1 MTLISSSSYGQLG
14 FWKGYSISEN
24 LRDTYLRTLKIDK
37 LNDDNTF
44 SANTTISE
52 RDGSSLANF
61 HAVGQVYFYETGYNI
76 SYVETFV
83 SGILCDLSGCWKS
96 PIGLFGDATISH
108 EGVVIHGQWRE
119 VGLVGSVGAEFQLNL
134 QPNISNIA
142 QNQSLCGIT
151 HQCSFPE
158 KNIYIKQT
166 PNFYFNF
173 TLAPQNFSL
182 QASTNT
188 SLTVV
193 SFNES
198 TYDVFL
204 RFSH

>member
-1 MTLISSSSYGQLG
+1 MKCYICSLLVCLTLISSSSYGQLG

-158 KNIYIKQT
+158 KIS
-166 PNFYFNF
+166 
-173 TLAPQNFSL
+173 TLNKL
-182 QASTNT
+182 QIST
-188 SLTVV
+188 LTLLLLLKIFP
-193 SFNES
+193 SR
-198 TYDVFL
+198 L
-204 RFSH
+204 QQIHR